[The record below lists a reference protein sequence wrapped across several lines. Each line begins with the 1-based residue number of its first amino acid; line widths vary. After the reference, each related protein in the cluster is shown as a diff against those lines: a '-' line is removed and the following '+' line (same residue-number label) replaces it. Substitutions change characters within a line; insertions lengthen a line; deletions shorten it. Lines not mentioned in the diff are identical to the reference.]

1 MSQQHS
7 MAWRWLP
14 VFDSRGRRAM
24 EIQDSSSCSAAGES
38 MALIRSACRSC
49 HLPALVKPVTHPHAA
64 HPVATRL
71 LPKPIMWGSPVTET
85 YCIMRLHS
93 RQWHSACSP
102 WTRSRAARQQG
113 AEPERR
119 IGAFLIA
126 MALGRRRVTLVVRLL
141 NRFALCSTE
150 YSSCDSDIL

>member
-1 MSQQHS
+1 VSEACHNNTRWPGVGSLYRTPVGEERWRFKIHHHAPRLGNLWPSFARRVGLAIYQRSLNLSLTPTPRIPWQLACYPSQS
-7 MAWRWLP
+7 
-14 VFDSRGRRAM
+14 
-24 EIQDSSSCSAAGES
+24 
-38 MALIRSACRSC
+38 
-49 HLPALVKPVTHPHAA
+49 
-64 HPVATRL
+64 
-71 LPKPIMWGSPVTET
+71 MWGSPVTET

-126 MALGRRRVTLVVRLL
+126 MVLGRRRVTLVVNL
-141 NRFALCSTE
+141 AQECS
-150 YSSCDSDIL
+150 LHRPL